1 MGFSLTIDIAF
12 ELFRQILQ
20 KKEIEMAKNK
30 AELALYR
37 AQINPHFLFNTLNTL
52 YALVLTQSE
61 NTESAFIKL
70 SDILKYMYTNA
81 TEEFIP
87 LGNETKYID
96 LQKLRLNY
104 HTKVIYEEQTANISM
119 IFHPDAFNCV
129 HRKCF

>member
-1 MGFSLTIDIAF
+1 MGFSLSIDIAF

-61 NTESAFIKL
+61 NTESAFIKF
-70 SDILKYMYTNA
+70 SDILK
-81 TEEFIP
+81 
-87 LGNETKYID
+87 
-96 LQKLRLNY
+96 Q
-104 HTKVIYEEQTANISM
+104 
-119 IFHPDAFNCV
+119 
-129 HRKCF
+129 